1 MPKKK
6 YPDQLSKEIKVVLEM
21 FGVSKEYININAYHD
36 YVEVSSNHPHRKYQ
50 GIEIPHLADIKQVD
64 LHTKMVYSKY
74 IQEKREIEW

>member
-1 MPKKK
+1 MPKRK

-50 GIEIPHLADIKQVD
+50 VIEIPHLADIKTGRSTYKNGILQI
-64 LHTKMVYSKY
+64 YSRK
-74 IQEKREIEW
+74 KRN